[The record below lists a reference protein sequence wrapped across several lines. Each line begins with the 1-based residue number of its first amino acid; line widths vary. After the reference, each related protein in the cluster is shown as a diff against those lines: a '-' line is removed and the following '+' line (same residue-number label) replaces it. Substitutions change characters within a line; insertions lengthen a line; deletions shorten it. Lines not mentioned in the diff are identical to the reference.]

1 MAESSSA
8 HPERSIAAQ
17 GSRSAPARNSSFL
30 DDFQPLIGW
39 CQRQPVGALLA
50 VGIIGVLIYFFGFY
64 KVFVI
69 GTQSTAEWAWR
80 GWNSENDLE
89 HGPLILPIAL
99 FIVWYHRAELA
110 AAPKASSFFGMGL
123 TLLGVITFVLAVR
136 TLQPRIAII
145 AVPVLAYGITYYLW
159 GRRTANLV
167 LFPCAFL
174 LFMVP
179 ANFIIHRTV
188 GLQTLTA
195 AIAVKLSNSFGI
207 KVVADGITV
216 EAVDGSFGFKV
227 IGGCSGIRSL
237 TAMTMLAALYVHF
250 MQRDAWKK
258 LLTFGLSLVFALFGN
273 FIRIF
278 SVILF
283 ARFISP
289 KKALDLYHDYSGFV
303 FFPIAVGAMV
313 AFNNLLNRDWKHL
326 AHDALRPAP
335 PATLPPA
342 SDSASPVKT
351 AGKNKPQ
358 SAQPASY
365 DY

>member
-1 MAESSSA
+1 
-8 HPERSIAAQ
+8 
-17 GSRSAPARNSSFL
+17 
-30 DDFQPLIGW
+30 
-39 CQRQPVGALLA
+39 
-50 VGIIGVLIYFFGFY
+50 
-64 KVFVI
+64 
-69 GTQSTAEWAWR
+69 
-80 GWNSENDLE
+80 
-89 HGPLILPIAL
+89 
-99 FIVWYHRAELA
+99 
-110 AAPKASSFFGMGL
+110 MGL
-123 TLLGVITFVLAVR
+123 VLLGVFTFVLAVR

-145 AVPVLAYGITYYLW
+145 ALPILAYGCTYYLW
-159 GRRTANLV
+159 GAKTARLV

-195 AIAVKLSNSFGI
+195 AIAVKLANLFGVG
-207 KVVADGITV
+207 VVADGISV
-216 EAVDGSFGFKV
+216 EAIDGSFGFKV

-250 MQRDAWKK
+250 MQRETWKK
-258 LLTFGLSLVFALFGN
+258 LLTFGMSLLFALFGN

-313 AFNNLLNRDWKHL
+313 AFNNLLNRDWKHI
-326 AHDALRPAP
+326 AHEALNRPILRS
-335 PATLPPA
+335 LPPA
-342 SDSASPVKT
+342 PA
-351 AGKNKPQ
+351 AGKTVNAPAKSKPS